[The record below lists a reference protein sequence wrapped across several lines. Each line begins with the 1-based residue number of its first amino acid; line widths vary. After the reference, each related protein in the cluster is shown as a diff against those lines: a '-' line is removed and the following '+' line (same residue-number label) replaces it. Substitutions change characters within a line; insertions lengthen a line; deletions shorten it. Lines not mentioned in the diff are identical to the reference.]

1 MEFLEAYNE
10 IPIGIAMC
18 DVNGLVADCNETYLR
33 MLGVKRDEMLG
44 YNIFDSYNFT
54 PEQLQEIRTSSSY
67 EYSQTYTIPKHDL
80 VNSTEDVISIDVK
93 IARHVEDGET
103 AGYMVYLVNHTEQWR
118 SHRDQ
123 MATQEARYHNLI
135 DSLPLDYTHSRL
147 IFNAEGR
154 IVDYLN
160 MSGNRQC
167 EKFYEAHNMTWGKTL
182 ATKFLPKS
190 WPSIIGQLN
199 DLRDSGATGGH
210 FFYDCVEVGEK
221 YEMVAVFEGE
231 EWVNLISLPVT
242 TIEQARQLAEK
253 NLRAEQ
259 EAHDRDMAESMRKVK
274 AANAAKSSFLF
285 NMSHDIRTPMNA
297 IIGFTD
303 ILERH
308 QQDPARRQDCID
320 KIRQSSETL
329 LDLINNILDMSWIEN
344 GKVKLE
350 EEPRDALRF
359 FESLGDMFSSQMT
372 SHGLEFTCIPNVQHR
387 YVLMDQTVMR
397 RVFSNLLSNALKYTP
412 AGGHVSLTITE
423 TPCDREGFGRYVA
436 TVQDD
441 GIGMSKDFL
450 SHLFEEFTRERTSTE
465 SRVQGSGLGMAIVKT
480 CVSMMGGTISVESE
494 PDAGTT
500 FTVVLEHRLA
510 TEDDVMPDQPVPD
523 HLTDRFAGKRVL
535 MAEDND
541 LNAEIACEILGGAG
555 LVVDRAANG
564 QVCISMLQQAG
575 PGYYDA
581 VLMDVQMPVMDGYTA
596 TRRIRQ
602 LSDTGLASIP
612 ILAMTANAFEEDRK
626 RAFASGMNGH
636 IAKPLDITKL
646 FIELSAALD

>member
-1 MEFLEAYNE
+1 MEFLEEYYE

-18 DVNGLVADCNETYLR
+18 DVNGLVADCNEAYLR
-33 MLGVKRDEMLG
+33 TLGVKRDEMLG
-44 YNIFDSYNFT
+44 YNIFDPYNFT
-54 PEQLQEIRTSSSY
+54 PEQLQEIRTGTTY
-67 EYSQTYTIPKHDL
+67 EYSQVYTVPKADL

-93 IARHVEDGET
+93 ISRHVEDGET

-118 SHRDQ
+118 SHESQ
-123 MATQEARYHNLI
+123 MASQEARYRNLI
-135 DSLPLDYTHSRL
+135 DSLPIDYTHSRL
-147 IFNAEGR
+147 VFNDDGR
-154 IVDYLN
+154 IIDYLN
-160 MSGNRQC
+160 MSGNKQC
-167 EKFYEAHNMTWGKTL
+167 ERFYKIHNMTWGKTL
-182 ATKFLPKS
+182 ATKFLPKT
-190 WPSIIGQLN
+190 WPQIIGELN
-199 DLRDSGATGGH
+199 KLRDAGAVGGH
-210 FFYDCVEVGEK
+210 FFYDCIEVGEK
-221 YEMVAVFEGE
+221 YEMVAVFEGD

-242 TIEQARQLAEK
+242 TIEQARQLAED

-259 EAHDRDMAESMRKVK
+259 QAHDRDMAESMRKVN
-274 AANAAKSSFLF
+274 AANAAKSNFLF

-350 EEPRDALRF
+350 EEPHDALRF

-372 SHGLEFTCIPNVQHR
+372 SRGLEFVCSPNVQHR
-387 YVLMDQTVMR
+387 YVYMDQTVMR

-412 AGGHVSLTITE
+412 EGGHVSLTITE
-423 TPCDREGFGRYVA
+423 TPCDRAGYGRYVA
-436 TVQDD
+436 VVQDD
-441 GIGMSKDFL
+441 GIGMSKEYL
-450 SHLFEEFTRERTSTE
+450 GHLFEEFTRERTSTE

-494 PDAGTT
+494 PDVGTT

-510 TEDDVMPDQPVPD
+510 EEADVMPDQPVPE

-535 MAEDND
+535 LAEDND
-541 LNAEIACEILGGAG
+541 LNAEIASEILGGIG
-555 LVVDRAANG
+555 LLIDRAANG
-564 QVCISMLQQAG
+564 QICIDMLQQAG

-596 TRRIRQ
+596 TREIRQ
-602 LSDTGLASIP
+602 LSEPALAGIP

-636 IAKPLDITKL
+636 IAKPIDITKL
-646 FIELSAALD
+646 FNELSAALD